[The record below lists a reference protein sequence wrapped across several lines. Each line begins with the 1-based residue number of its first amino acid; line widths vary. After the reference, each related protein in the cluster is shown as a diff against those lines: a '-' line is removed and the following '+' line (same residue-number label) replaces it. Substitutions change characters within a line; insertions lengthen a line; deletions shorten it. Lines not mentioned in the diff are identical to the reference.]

1 MVDEDGEMVTVAE
14 IGVQQV
20 FHVREGESED
30 EHNVRSMVEKVPFA
44 IEK

>member
-1 MVDEDGEMVTVAE
+1 MVDEDGEVVTVAE
-14 IGVQQV
+14 IGVG